1 MPNFAAINCR
11 SCCQGAG
18 HLDFRV
24 TSWPSE
30 NYP

>member
-18 HLDFRV
+18 HLDCRV
-24 TSWPSE
+24 TLWPSQ
-30 NYP
+30 NSL